1 MTEIIAVIWRGR
13 IARAGF
19 HRLIAAEVGLANYG
33 WAAVNWVVFRPVALG
48 VTVLLFASLM
58 RRRVALP

>member
-33 WAAVNWVVFRPVALG
+33 WAAVNWVVS
-48 VTVLLFASLM
+48 LLSLWAS
-58 RRRVALP
+58 R